1 MADMNIVP
9 VGINNN
15 DNDFIDVPEA
25 NTNLN
30 DDRFRNDNDYD
41 DRYQGRNYNEMDEQ
55 RMVRQEE
62 EPQPVITANL
72 EDGDIQGVQEKKKK
86 KKKKKKKVAEE

>member
-1 MADMNIVP
+1 MM
-9 VGINNN
+9 
-15 DNDFIDVPEA
+15 
-25 NTNLN
+25 
-30 DDRFRNDNDYD
+30 
-41 DRYQGRNYNEMDEQ
+41 
-55 RMVRQEE
+55 RQEE